1 MGYNRQ
7 SDKMK
12 KMILTLVIVFA
23 TLTSFSQA
31 TLLHSFTNHG
41 SDIQP
46 VFQQSIREYVC
57 EVLPEVSYVLGEYDD
72 TGALRG
78 FSVYDASFELTK
90 EIPFTLN
97 GEWITSFTGFNV
109 VIAGKH
115 LFNTDD
121 KIEIGLCVRS
131 MYGGGTAT
139 TVFINEEGEILFCEN
154 GYLLNGIY
162 RVGNELRFDLVDYS
176 ENYNL
181 EIYATQGNLSAEEM
195 VITQQNPYPNPAKFM
210 IALPYTV
217 NGKATEMHVYDS
229 QGRLVD
235 TKMLSPD
242 ADRIHLNVST
252 YAPGIY
258 VYEYN
263 GVSNKF
269 IVE

>member
-1 MGYNRQ
+1 MGYNRRFN
-7 SDKMK
+7 KMK
-12 KMILTLVIVFA
+12 KMVLTLVIVLV

-31 TLLHSFTNHG
+31 TLLHSFANHG
-41 SDIQP
+41 SSIHP

-97 GEWITSFTGFNV
+97 GSWITSYTGFDV

-131 MYGGGTAT
+131 MYSGGIPK
-139 TVFINEEGEILFCEN
+139 TVFINEDGEILFCED
-154 GYLLNGIY
+154 GYLLNGVY
-162 RVGNELRFDLVDYS
+162 RVGDELRFDMFDYS
-176 ENYNL
+176 DNYSL

-195 VITQQNPYPNPAKFM
+195 VITRQNPYPNPAKFM
-210 IALPYTV
+210 IALPYTLD
-217 NGKATEMHVYDS
+217 GKSTEMHVYDS

-235 TKMLSPD
+235 TKKLSPD
-242 ADRIHLNVST
+242 ADRIHLNVSF

-258 VYEYN
+258 IYEYN
-263 GVSNKF
+263 GVSQKF

>member
-1 MGYNRQ
+1 
-7 SDKMK
+7 
-12 KMILTLVIVFA
+12 MILTLVIVLA

-31 TLLHSFTNHG
+31 TLLHSFANHG
-41 SDIQP
+41 SRIHP

-78 FSVYDASFELTK
+78 FSVYDAGFELTK

-97 GEWITSFTGFNV
+97 GSWITSYTGFNV

-121 KIEIGLCVRS
+121 KVEIGLCVTS
-131 MYGGGTAT
+131 KYSGAT
-139 TVFINEEGEILFCEN
+139 KTVFINEDGEILFCED
-154 GYLLNGIY
+154 GLLLNGVY
-162 RVGNELRFDLVDYS
+162 RVGDELRFDVLDFS
-176 ENYNL
+176 DNNSL

-195 VITQQNPYPNPAKFM
+195 VITQQSPYPNPAKLM
-210 IALPYTV
+210 IALPYTLD
-217 NGKATEMHVYDS
+217 GKSTEMHVYDS

-235 TKMLSPD
+235 TKKLSPD
-242 ADRIHLNVST
+242 ADRIHLNVSF

-258 VYEYN
+258 IYEYN
-263 GVSNKF
+263 GVSQKF

>member
-1 MGYNRQ
+1 
-7 SDKMK
+7 
-12 KMILTLVIVFA
+12 MILTLVIVLA

-31 TLLHSFTNHG
+31 TLLHSFANLG

-57 EVLPEVSYVLGEYDD
+57 EVLPEVSYILAEYDD
-72 TGALRG
+72 NDDNGALRG
-78 FSVYDASFELTK
+78 FLVYDANFELTK

-97 GEWITSFTGFNV
+97 GSWITSYTGFDV

-131 MYGGGTAT
+131 MYSGGIPK
-139 TVFINEEGEILFCEN
+139 TVFINEDGEILFCED

-162 RVGNELRFDLVDYS
+162 RVGDELRFDMFDYS
-176 ENYNL
+176 DNNSL

-195 VITQQNPYPNPAKFM
+195 VITQQSPYPNPAKLM
-210 IALPYTV
+210 IALPYTLD
-217 NGKATEMHVYDS
+217 GKSTEMHVYDS

-235 TKMLSPD
+235 TKKLSPD
-242 ADRIHLNVST
+242 ADRIHLNVSF

-258 VYEYN
+258 IYEYN
-263 GVSNKF
+263 GVSQKF

>member
-90 EIPFTLN
+90 EIP
-97 GEWITSFTGFNV
+97 
-109 VIAGKH
+109 
-115 LFNTDD
+115 
-121 KIEIGLCVRS
+121 
-131 MYGGGTAT
+131 
-139 TVFINEEGEILFCEN
+139 
-154 GYLLNGIY
+154 
-162 RVGNELRFDLVDYS
+162 
-176 ENYNL
+176 
-181 EIYATQGNLSAEEM
+181 
-195 VITQQNPYPNPAKFM
+195 
-210 IALPYTV
+210 
-217 NGKATEMHVYDS
+217 
-229 QGRLVD
+229 
-235 TKMLSPD
+235 SP
-242 ADRIHLNVST
+242 
-252 YAPGIY
+252 
-258 VYEYN
+258 
-263 GVSNKF
+263 
-269 IVE
+269 

>member
-1 MGYNRQ
+1 
-7 SDKMK
+7 MK

-31 TLLHSFTNHG
+31 TLLHSFANLG

-57 EVLPEVSYVLGEYDD
+57 EVLPEVSYILAEYDGND
-72 TGALRG
+72 DNGALRG
-78 FSVYDASFELTK
+78 FLVYDANFELTK

-97 GEWITSFTGFNV
+97 GSWITSYTGFDV

-121 KIEIGLCVRS
+121 KVEIGLCVMS
-131 MYGGGTAT
+131 KYSGAT
-139 TVFINEEGEILFCEN
+139 KTVFINEDGEILFCED
-154 GYLLNGIY
+154 GYLLNGVY
-162 RVGNELRFDLVDYS
+162 RVGDELRFDVLDFS
-176 ENYNL
+176 DNNSL

-195 VITQQNPYPNPAKFM
+195 VITQQSPYPNPAKLM
-210 IALPYTV
+210 IALPYTLD
-217 NGKATEMHVYDS
+217 GKSTEMHVYDS

-235 TKMLSPD
+235 TKKLSPD
-242 ADRIHLNVST
+242 ADRIHLNVSF

-258 VYEYN
+258 IYEYN
-263 GVSNKF
+263 GVSQKF